1 MVCIGKFDS
10 QKSKKITLVVYTL
23 QNAYSSSHLNIP
35 SKSVASPLQIRCKS
49 HSIPNSMERIR
60 SGLVAN
66 EKRTFSPFTFV
77 IDIPEI
83 PRNL

>member
-35 SKSVASPLQIRCKS
+35 SKSVASPLQIRF
-49 HSIPNSMERIR
+49 
-60 SGLVAN
+60 L
-66 EKRTFSPFTFV
+66 
-77 IDIPEI
+77 
-83 PRNL
+83 